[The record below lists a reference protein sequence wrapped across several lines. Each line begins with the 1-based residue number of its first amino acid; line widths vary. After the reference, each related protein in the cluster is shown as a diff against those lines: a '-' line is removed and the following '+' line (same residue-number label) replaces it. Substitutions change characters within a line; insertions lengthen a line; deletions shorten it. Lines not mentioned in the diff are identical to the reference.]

1 MVFDQRQHSKETIRR
16 AKEEQ
21 KKLKGLTDEQLMELE
36 DTLMTAEYKDDRSPE
51 AIAAF
56 EPSPSLV
63 KQLAVMYETDRRYI
77 AAGWFWRRWRH
88 PEQFEKWDKWK
99 RRHLDENG
107 KLLPSATVKMFGYEN
122 TVESLCEALNASEE
136 FVRGQAAAALGD
148 LGDNSAVPALVD
160 ALQDESN
167 EVRGHAVV
175 SLVGFKDEKAVNPL
189 IRLLADN
196 DSEVR
201 GLAAAA
207 LGEIG
212 DRTAIKPLIET
223 LGKLAVEDGDED
235 ENTAYFLVA
244 LGRLCTRVDIPLIID
259 ALRDFGE
266 DFFGDAI
273 VILKNLCDENDIPF
287 LKSVVRDESEYV
299 RMIAAAILAKLG
311 DGSGLADLLE
321 DTSEEGRRV
330 ALAAAALFGELE
342 QR

>member
-1 MVFDQRQHSKETIRR
+1 VLDWRKHSKETVRR

-21 KKLKGLTDEQLMELE
+21 KKLKRLTDEQLMELE
-36 DTLMTAEYKDDRSPE
+36 DTLTAEYRDDRSPE
-51 AIAAF
+51 AVAAF

-63 KQLAVMYETDRRYI
+63 RQLAVMYETDRRYI

-88 PEQFEKWDKWK
+88 PEKLEKWDKWK
-99 RRHLDENG
+99 RRHMDEDGN
-107 KLLPSATVKMFGYEN
+107 LLPSAAVEMFGYQN
-122 TVESLCEALNASEE
+122 TLESLSEALLNSYEE

-148 LGDNSAVPALVD
+148 LGDSSAVPALID
-160 ALQDESN
+160 ALQDESK
-167 EVRGHAVV
+167 EVRGHCVV
-175 SLVGFKDEKAVNPL
+175 SLMTLKDKKAVTPL
-189 IRLLADN
+189 TKLLTDD

-212 DRTAIKPLIET
+212 NRKAIKPLIKT
-223 LGKLAVEDGDED
+223 LGRLALEDRDED
-235 ENTAYFLVA
+235 ESTAYFLVA
-244 LGRLCTRVDIPLIID
+244 LDRLCTRVDIPLIID

-266 DFFGDAI
+266 DFSGVAI
-273 VILKNLCDENDIPF
+273 VILKHLCDENDIPF
-287 LKSVVRDESEYV
+287 LKSVVRDESEDV

-330 ALAAAALFGELE
+330 ALAAAALFGELDKL
-342 QR
+342 